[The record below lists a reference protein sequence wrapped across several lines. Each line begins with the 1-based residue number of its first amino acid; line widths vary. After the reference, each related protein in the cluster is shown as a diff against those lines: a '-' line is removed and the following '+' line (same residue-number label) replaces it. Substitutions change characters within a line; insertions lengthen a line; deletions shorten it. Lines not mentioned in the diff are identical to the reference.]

1 MAEAADGPWQTLCAI
16 RAQVP
21 LVHNMTNLV
30 ALDLAANLLLA
41 AGAAPALAQAPEE
54 IEEILERADA
64 LTINI
69 GMLSA
74 DRVEPMVSAA
84 RKAIEL
90 GLPWVLDPG
99 GVGATAFRDK
109 TAKRLAHLQ
118 PTVIR
123 GNGAEILS
131 LGGGRAS
138 GHGPGLGP
146 GLGIE
151 SDIDSAEALDAAA
164 DLAKATGAVVAV
176 TGAVDYV
183 TDGAGVVAVANGHAL
198 MGRVTALG
206 CALTCLVGACCA
218 VSEEPMEAT
227 AHGLAIMGL
236 AGELAAAEV
245 AGPGS
250 FRVALLDALY
260 NLDEPTLN
268 KGVRI
273 Q

>member
-1 MAEAADGPWQTLCAI
+1 MAEAAEGPWRTLRAI

-21 LVHNMTNLV
+21 LVHNMTNIM
-30 ALDLAANLLLA
+30 AMDLAANLLLA
-41 AGAAPALAQAPEE
+41 VGASPAMAQAPEE
-54 IEEILERADA
+54 IDEILERADA

-69 GMLSA
+69 GTLSA
-74 DRVEPMVSAA
+74 ERIEPMVTAA
-84 RKAIEL
+84 RKAVEL
-90 GLPWVLDPG
+90 GLPWVLDPV
-99 GVGATAFRDK
+99 GVGATAFRGE

-123 GNGAEILS
+123 GNGTEILS
-131 LGGGRAS
+131 LGDGRAS
-138 GHGPGLGP
+138 RRGA

-183 TDGAGVVAVANGHAL
+183 TDGARIIAVTNGHAL
-198 MGRVTALG
+198 MSRVTALG
-206 CALTCLVGACCA
+206 CGLTCLVGACCA
-218 VSEEPMEAT
+218 VCEEPMDAT
-227 AHGLAIMGL
+227 AHALAIMGL
-236 AGELAAAEV
+236 SGELAAAEA

-250 FRVALLDALY
+250 FRAGLLDALY
-260 NLDEPTLN
+260 NLDEPGLN
-268 KGVRI
+268 DGARI